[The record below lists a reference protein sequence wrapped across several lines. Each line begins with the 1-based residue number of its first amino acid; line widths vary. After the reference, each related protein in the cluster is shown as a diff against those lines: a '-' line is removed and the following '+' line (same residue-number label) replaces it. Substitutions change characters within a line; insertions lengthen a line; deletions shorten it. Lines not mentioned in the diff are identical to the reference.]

1 MSEHAADKF
10 DDVRASEYACQS
22 RIALAGYDACHEL
35 SACML
40 SAALGPMGAARILV
54 VGAGGTA
61 GEIVAA
67 ARLEVGWTFVGVDP
81 SESMLTLARAAV
93 AEAGLSERVELRHG
107 DLASV
112 APAAGFD
119 AAVMIGVLHHLPG
132 DAAKRDLLGSLATR
146 LREGAPL
153 ILAGNCGYYR
163 DDPLFMAAWAN
174 RWRMHGAS
182 PDDVRRKMDTILRG
196 ADPPASEEAVAKLLA
211 EGGFEYPRRFFTSL
225 FWSAWLT
232 RRGGRKLG
240 DARRTMDIL

>member
-1 MSEHAADKF
+1 MSDQAADKF
-10 DDVRASEYACQS
+10 DDTRASEYACQS

-93 AEAGLSERVELRHG
+93 AEASLSERVELRRG

-132 DAAKRDLLGSLATR
+132 DAAKRHLLDNLAAR
-146 LREGAPL
+146 LRDGAPL
-153 ILAGNCGYYR
+153 ILAGNYGSYR

-182 PDDVRRKMDTILRG
+182 PADVRRKMDTILRG

-211 EGGFEYPRRFFTSL
+211 DAGFGRPQRFFTSL
-225 FWSAWLT
+225 VWGAWLT
-232 RRGGRKLG
+232 RRHGQDHG
-240 DARRTMDIL
+240 DAQ